1 MLSVFTELK
10 SLLFLLLQ
18 GFGMLLMEEAERIA
32 KEEHGSWK
40 IAVIS
45 GIFALSPP
53 FFFLLIWKQTHYSQ
67 CQLLWPLKWASACNW
82 VKFQPGSI
90 QCNAAIVS
98 SVPKDAAGSHPA
110 LGAKEPWPWVPSCSQ
125 GCYFWAHC
133 FGLVTGC
140 YCWGLTFQSLW
151 G

>member
-45 GIFALSPP
+45 GIKA
-53 FFFLLIWKQTHYSQ
+53 
-67 CQLLWPLKWASACNW
+67 
-82 VKFQPGSI
+82 
-90 QCNAAIVS
+90 
-98 SVPKDAAGSHPA
+98 
-110 LGAKEPWPWVPSCSQ
+110 
-125 GCYFWAHC
+125 
-133 FGLVTGC
+133 
-140 YCWGLTFQSLW
+140 
-151 G
+151 